1 MKRLGFFF
9 SSNQPLVDYHARFS
23 CPEKRFD
30 VSNIDF
36 SECLQSLDRHIH
48 HILLSCM
55 TKIQDLCLFLVVSPV
70 KKMYTLQQTRRKYQY
85 HRAGPES
92 RNKSIWAYQKAG
104 YTDRLPSRF
113 FPHYFCLG
121 PRVEQRI

>member
-30 VSNIDF
+30 VSYIDF

-55 TKIQDLCLFLVVSPV
+55 TILPNLQSQSFISETYIWSVTRLLMAFHMTEFYFLSLIYTMVSLRSFKTVDPLQSCEVNKNSSKIYVCF
-70 KKMYTLQQTRRKYQY
+70 
-85 HRAGPES
+85 
-92 RNKSIWAYQKAG
+92 W
-104 YTDRLPSRF
+104 
-113 FPHYFCLG
+113 
-121 PRVEQRI
+121 